1 MDEKTEKA
9 LAELKEKYPKY
20 TRNITLAASYL
31 ESMSGQAK
39 KEFGEIYKSKEEE
52 KGGSDGEPNDDDGKE
67 RKVWGIFARGQ
78 GDPEEE
84 EGG

>member
-20 TRNITLAASYL
+20 TRNITLAASCL
-31 ESMSGQAK
+31 ESMSEQAK

-52 KGGSDGEPNDDDGKE
+52 KGGSDGESDSDDGRE
-67 RKVWGIFARGQ
+67 ENAYAGDQ
-78 GDPEEE
+78 GGPEEE